1 MLNAEIWGYSIMF
14 FRKEITHS
22 SKQICNGHGFTII
35 EVLMAL
41 AIFAIGI
48 LGVAKLQLTSVNDN
62 TRTRKYT
69 EASTWGVSQIESIM
83 TTAYDAPALAN
94 GTTGAITQ
102 GIYTINWTITDS
114 DPVPNVK
121 KINIRVTWNNNK
133 SFTADYYKAINF

>member
-1 MLNAEIWGYSIMF
+1 MF

-22 SKQICNGHGFTII
+22 GKQICHDHGFTII
-35 EVLMAL
+35 EVLIAMAIL
-41 AIFAIGI
+41 SIGI

-83 TTAYDAPALAN
+83 TTAYDAPALAA
-94 GTTGAITQ
+94 GTPGTITQ
-102 GIYTINWTITDS
+102 GIYTVTWTITDS

-121 KINIRVTWNNNK
+121 KINMRVTWDNNK
-133 SFTADYYKAINF
+133 SFTADYYKAIDF